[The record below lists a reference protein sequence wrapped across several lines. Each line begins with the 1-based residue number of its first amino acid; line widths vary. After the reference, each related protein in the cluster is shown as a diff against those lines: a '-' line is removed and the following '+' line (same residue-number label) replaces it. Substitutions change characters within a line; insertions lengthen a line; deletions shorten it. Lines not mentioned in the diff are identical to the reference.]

1 MEFPKILYI
10 RNQYDHFASKTIG
23 VCKKARVKIEFV
35 KTIKTLDDLNEIE
48 TLAKMSGQKIEKE
61 GNTFST
67 HKIGQ
72 YVILHSVEKS
82 TMLYLTELN
91 SARFHWWE
99 SYHDYDCEYA
109 LYVVTEKDIPN
120 PKRKDIDM
128 KIANTKNIK
137 NDVIKNSKYISY
149 LTKDYV
155 YLKKSQL
162 MKLIENELKKQGFEL
177 NNKINI
183 YIENNE

>member
-1 MEFPKILYI
+1 MKFPKELYI
-10 RNQYDHFASKTIG
+10 KNQYDHFASKTIG

-35 KTIKTLDDLNEIE
+35 KRIKTLEDLNDIE

-67 HKIGQ
+67 HEIGQ

-128 KIANTKNIK
+128 KIINTKNLKDNI
-137 NDVIKNSKYISY
+137 IKNSKYITY
-149 LTKDYV
+149 LTKDSV
-155 YLKKSQL
+155 YLKADEL
-162 MKLIENELKKQGFEL
+162 RKLIKEELKETGFEL
-177 NNKINI
+177 CDDF
-183 YIENNE
+183 YIRIEYN

>member
-1 MEFPKILYI
+1 MKFPKELYI
-10 RNQYDHFASKTIG
+10 RNQYDHFASETIG

-35 KTIKTLDDLNEIE
+35 KRIKTLEDLNDIE

-67 HKIGQ
+67 HEIGQ

-91 SARFHWWE
+91 SVRFHWWE
-99 SYHDYDCEYA
+99 VYHDYDYGCA

-120 PKRKDIDM
+120 PKRNDIDM
-128 KIANTKNIK
+128 KIANTKNLKDDIIK
-137 NDVIKNSKYISY
+137 NNKYISY
-149 LTKDYV
+149 LTKSDV
-155 YLKKSQL
+155 YLKES
-162 MKLIENELKKQGFEL
+162 ELKKIIKKEL
-177 NNKINI
+177 EKNNFKLNDDFNV
-183 YIENNE
+183 YISNN